1 MTADERYEKGMAVRR
16 QVLGDAWVDR
26 SLENRNAFNTE
37 FQEMITRIVW
47 GEIWTRPGLDRKTR
61 RCMVLASMI
70 ALGRWEEFKLHV
82 RAALN
87 DGLSIDELKEIILQ
101 STLYCGVPCGQS
113 CDQRSGA
120 RAGRTGN
127 DGRGRTAEGMRPL
140 RAVSSLNVR
149 CVGSVTRTIALRKNA

>member
-1 MTADERYEKGMAVRR
+1 MDADERYEKGMAVRR

-87 DGLSIDELKEIILQ
+87 DGLSIDDLKEIILQ
-101 STLYCGVPCGQS
+101 STLYCGVP
-113 CDQRSGA
+113 SGNHA
-120 RAGRTGN
+120 INEAERVLVELGMMAGGERQK
-127 DGRGRTAEGMRPL
+127 A
-140 RAVSSLNVR
+140 
-149 CVGSVTRTIALRKNA
+149 

>member
-1 MTADERYEKGMAVRR
+1 MTPDERYEKGIAVRR
-16 QVLGDAWVDR
+16 EVLGDAWVDR
-26 SLENRNAFNTE
+26 SLKNRNSFNTE

-87 DGLSIDELKEIILQ
+87 DAMTPADIKEIILQ
-101 STLYCGVPCGQS
+101 SSLYCGVPAGNQAMAEAE
-113 CDQRSGA
+113 QVLIELGLMSG
-120 RAGRTGN
+120 R
-127 DGRGRTAEGMRPL
+127 EL
-140 RAVSSLNVR
+140 
-149 CVGSVTRTIALRKNA
+149 